1 MKGRYFM
8 EKIKLAIIY
17 YSSTGG
23 NYQMAQW
30 AKDEAEK
37 FGAEVKLLRVRELAP
52 DKAIS
57 ANPLWRKHYDE
68 TKDLIPVATP
78 EDFVEADAVI
88 FSTPTRYG
96 NVASQFK
103 QYFDLL
109 GPVWSKGLLVNKFVT
124 AMSSAM
130 NSHGGVEE
138 TIQSIYTSAMHF
150 GNIIVAPGYT
160 DPAIYK
166 AGGCPYGAVAQILDG
181 KIQND
186 IEDAIRHQAK
196 RLLEVTSQFLRNK
209 E

>member
-1 MKGRYFM
+1 MK
-8 EKIKLAIIY
+8 KVKLAIIY

-23 NYQMAQW
+23 NYKMANW

-37 FGAEVKLLRVRELAP
+37 YGAEVKVFRVKELAP
-52 DKAIS
+52 DNAIS

-78 EDFVEADAVI
+78 QDFVDADAVI

-124 AMSSAM
+124 AMASAM
-130 NSHGGVEE
+130 NTNGGVEE
-138 TIQSIYTSAMHF
+138 TIQSIYTSAMHL

-160 DPAIYK
+160 DPVIYK
-166 AGGCPYGAVAQILDG
+166 AGGCPYGATAQIVDG
-181 KIQND
+181 EINND
-186 IEDAIRHQAK
+186 IEDAVRHQAK
-196 RLLEVTSQFLRNK
+196 RLIEVTAQFLGNK